1 MQLGSNHLKVYAEFT
16 DGLGRGVRVQESA
29 PARPRCVEIFHDH
42 DSQGAF
48 SARLTRPMAI
58 RLIDALQKF
67 LAEDMQPMID
77 LQD

>member
-1 MQLGSNHLKVYAEFT
+1 MRSDDLKVYTEFK
-16 DGLGRGVRVQESA
+16 DGYGRAVRVQEST
-29 PARPRCVEIFHDH
+29 PARPRCVDIFHDH
-42 DSQGAF
+42 YSQGAC

-58 RLIDALQKF
+58 RLIEALQKF